1 MPSFSNTWY
10 GIYLIIM
17 IINVF
22 FHVLSFVFRN
32 NLFTNKQNPPSQKF
46 WMASGC
52 TWIVLQHNARCLVWH
67 WCGVFFLFNSF
78 SISIIN
84 YILLLTILYSLVN
97 KLLKFIRKFFLKFI
111 QFFVL
116 CLKNI
121 VPRED
126 YNNTLIIRFNWYRI
140 NFTNCVSSSENLG
153 IDITR
158 KYAWEPGWTSFTAL
172 SIDWITSLA

>member
-1 MPSFSNTWY
+1 MSDVSIIINSYVTYFRSLSRKLLLTIFFMPCSAFLKYISMPSFSNTWY

-32 NLFTNKQNPPSQKF
+32 NLFTNKQNSPSQKF

-67 WCGVFFLFNSF
+67 WCGFFFLFNSF

-84 YILLLTILYSLVN
+84 YILLLTILY
-97 KLLKFIRKFFLKFI
+97 F
-111 QFFVL
+111 
-116 CLKNI
+116 
-121 VPRED
+121 
-126 YNNTLIIRFNWYRI
+126 
-140 NFTNCVSSSENLG
+140 
-153 IDITR
+153 
-158 KYAWEPGWTSFTAL
+158 
-172 SIDWITSLA
+172 